1 MLEKLNNATYPLSQV
16 LDEVGCPQ
24 LVLTAGEDHSNEK
37 PGGLAAKVW
46 G

>member
-1 MLEKLNNATYPLSQV
+1 MHRKSLKRHLSQV
-16 LDEVGCPQ
+16 LDEVACPQ

-37 PGGLAAKVW
+37 PGGLADKVW